1 MGWFRKSPSSAA
13 VSVLRVELAKAQMR
27 IDELKYRVM
36 ELKGENDI
44 LNGRILR
51 FCDEVELVP
60 QEDGGYCFVMHSC
73 DVWDALEI
81 LRGQR

>member
-1 MGWFRKSPSSAA
+1 MGWFRKSPPLAD
-13 VSVLRVELAKAQMR
+13 VSMLRVELMKAQM
-27 IDELKYRVM
+27 IINELQYQVM
-36 ELKGENDI
+36 ELKEENDI
-44 LNGRILR
+44 LKGRILR
-51 FCDEVELVP
+51 FCDEVKLVP

>member
-1 MGWFRKSPSSAA
+1 MGWFRKNPPPAD
-13 VSVLRVELAKAQMR
+13 VSMLRVELMKAQM
-27 IDELKYRVM
+27 IINELQYQVM
-36 ELKGENDI
+36 ELKEDNDI
-44 LNGRILR
+44 LKGRILR
-51 FCDEVELVP
+51 FCDEVKLIP

>member
-1 MGWFRKSPSSAA
+1 MKLFRKNPSAA
-13 VSVLRVELAKAQMR
+13 VSILRVELAKAEMHIDYLEHMLSHFR
-27 IDELKYRVM
+27 TENDALKKSIDRFIDEVK
-36 ELKGENDI
+36 
-44 LNGRILR
+44 
-51 FCDEVELVP
+51 LVP